1 MESLIFALVSLIF
14 LVPILFTL
22 HLGLKAKGKFIVI
35 VVSFFVSIMGILA
48 KNTFSLWQSGLM
60 VVLLAVLAAY
70 ILDKRMGSS
79 IYIHTRSNKKVE
91 MVEYKAVSEKR
102 SELEESEQILPDS
115 LPNLMEV
122 NQTKMETIEKEELKP
137 EPYVEKIEF
146 KHDDSPDK
154 EKVNTNNMDFSMD
167 EGIEED
173 LSFLLNRDI
182 RDEDA
187 VLTLPNNDSVQSL
200 EMDYMEEIERMLE
213 TEHDMEEW
221 VEGKEFKQH
230 HKTDVLTMEPKDHE
244 QSIIQVSQNESSSL
258 SEEEVE
264 LEELHFNGGEN
275 HQNDLSS
282 RNGMESTIDSTW
294 EEDEIQPLQ
303 FDHVTDSQHPTQKEV
318 GIIKKKI
325 DK

>member
-1 MESLIFALVSLIF
+1 MESLIFALVSLII
-14 LVPILFTL
+14 LVPILIGL
-22 HLGLKAKGKFIVI
+22 PLGLNTRGKLTLI
-35 VVSFFVSIMGILA
+35 VVAFFIAIIGNLA
-48 KNTFSLWQSGLM
+48 NNIFSLWQSGLM
-60 VVLLAVLAAY
+60 VALLAFLVAY

-79 IYIHTRSNKKVE
+79 IYVHTRSDKKVE
-91 MVEYKAVSEKR
+91 MVEYKAVSENR
-102 SELEESEQILPDS
+102 SELEESDHILPDS

-122 NQTKMETIEKEELKP
+122 NQTETIEKEELIP
-137 EPYVEKIEF
+137 EPYVENIEF
-146 KHDDSPDK
+146 KHDDTLNK

-213 TEHDMEEW
+213 TEHDIEEW
-221 VEGKEFKQH
+221 VEGKGFNQH
-230 HKTDVLTMEPKDHE
+230 HKTDDLTIEPKDHE
-244 QSIIQVSQNESSSL
+244 QSMIQVSKNESSSL

-264 LEELHFNGGEN
+264 LEELHFDRGEN
-275 HQNDLSS
+275 HNQNDLSS
-282 RNGMESTIDSTW
+282 RNGMESTIVSSW

-303 FDHVTDSQHPTQKEV
+303 FDHVTDSEHSTQKGV

>member
-35 VVSFFVSIMGILA
+35 VVSFFVSIIGILA

-60 VVLLAVLAAY
+60 VVLLSFLAAY

-79 IYIHTRSNKKVE
+79 IYAHTRSDKKVE
-91 MVEYKAVSEKR
+91 MVEYKAVSR
-102 SELEESEQILPDS
+102 SESEESYHIFPDS

-122 NQTKMETIEKEELKP
+122 NQTKMEMIEKEELKP
-137 EPYVEKIEF
+137 EPYVEKIDY
-146 KHDDSPDK
+146 KHDDTLNK
-154 EKVNTNNMDFSMD
+154 EKVDTNNMDFSID

-187 VLTLPNNDSVQSL
+187 VPTLPNNDSAQSL
-200 EMDYMEEIERMLE
+200 KMDYMEEIERMLE

-221 VEGKEFKQH
+221 VEGKQH
-230 HKTDVLTMEPKDHE
+230 HKTDVSTIDPKDYE
-244 QSIIQVSQNESSSL
+244 QSIIQVSKDESSSL

-264 LEELHFNGGEN
+264 LEELHFERGEN

-282 RNGMESTIDSTW
+282 RNGMESTIVSTW
-294 EEDEIQPLQ
+294 DEDEIQPLQ
-303 FDHVTDSQHPTQKEV
+303 FDHVTDSQHPTQKGV